1 MSTFKDQVAWVTGGG
16 TGIGLACAVEL
27 ARQGARVVV
36 SGRRADRLQGA
47 VAQIEAAGGAGL
59 AVPCDVTDETSVQA
73 AVATIVQAWGRL
85 DVVLSN
91 AGFSVAGKIDE
102 LSDADWR
109 RQLDVNLFG
118 TLHVI
123 RHTLPELRK
132 TDGRIALVGSVAAF
146 LPARKV
152 GAYSA
157 SKAAIRSIGETLSAE
172 LSGQGVSCTTIH
184 PGFVESEIAF
194 VDNQGVYHAD
204 RKDKRPAWLMWKAED
219 AARVMVRGIARRQRE
234 LVFTGHGKLA
244 VALARLVPSFAAW
257 AAQRA

>member
-27 ARQGARVVV
+27 ARQGARIVV

-59 AVPCDVTDETSVQA
+59 AVPCDVTDEASVQA

-123 RHTLPELRK
+123 RHALPELRK

-204 RKDKRPAWLMWKAED
+204 RKDKRPAWLMWKADD

>member
-59 AVPCDVTDETSVQA
+59 AVQCDVTDEAIVQA

-109 RQLDVNLFG
+109 RQLDVNL
-118 TLHVI
+118 
-123 RHTLPELRK
+123 RHRK
-132 TDGRIALVGSVAAF
+132 PGRYNL
-146 LPARKV
+146 
-152 GAYSA
+152 
-157 SKAAIRSIGETLSAE
+157 
-172 LSGQGVSCTTIH
+172 
-184 PGFVESEIAF
+184 
-194 VDNQGVYHAD
+194 
-204 RKDKRPAWLMWKAED
+204 
-219 AARVMVRGIARRQRE
+219 
-234 LVFTGHGKLA
+234 
-244 VALARLVPSFAAW
+244 
-257 AAQRA
+257 

>member
-59 AVPCDVTDETSVQA
+59 AVQCDVTDEAIVQA